1 MNEKYQEIIEKC
13 NADYPVNKEALSD
26 DGKWA
31 FNRFFIAGMKAGIND
46 YEFCDYQEIDEYIL
60 KNRMDA
66 WKAALLWSIYYAV
79 DKLGCNCINR
89 NLYWFDDEKLINL
102 IGHIALPWIKAYC
115 GNIDINNYRDTF
127 VNKVL
132 PDANDKAKLYL
143 WYDMLNIISLSK
155 HNTLT
160 IYNDENAL
168 PLTSIY
174 IELRNYNLSM
184 SRSENLLI
192 GSQGK
197 LSNYLNLFE
206 SEKRNIIGAKLI
218 HMELIKVIFSMNPDA
233 TMKFLKNDFSICD
246 KSDIFPTE
254 ILVEA
259 VYYAAYASNG
269 FRNAIKSFSASDPVE
284 ILKKLRLDDIKKI
297 GETCAY
303 KCLINSTML
312 SEFNEALNDYYKTRF
327 KKHIVTILM
336 GLKFSK
342 LVKDRLKKEILD
354 SFKDSVEDHMGDEKF
369 SYAYKNYLTINSSD
383 SEDRIKDKLDIRKML
398 YWVAFNRAPD
408 YVLNYMI
415 RNRLDDR
422 ELPDTTLAEMVCRR
436 FSYVVKRDMENNSI
450 IFMVDRARDMGYFDI
465 LYNNMGNSSLKAI
478 FKSKMNKL
486 EKCWNEKYFK

>member
-1 MNEKYQEIIEKC
+1 MNEKYQEIIEKY
-13 NADYPVNKEALSD
+13 NADYPVYKETLSD
-26 DGKWA
+26 DGKWSL
-31 FNRFFIAGMKAGIND
+31 NRFFISGMKAGIND

-66 WKAALLWSIYYAV
+66 WKASLLWSIYYAV
-79 DKLGCNCINR
+79 DKLGCNRINC
-89 NLYWFDDEKLINL
+89 NLYWFDNENLINL
-102 IGHIALPWIKAYC
+102 IAHIALPWIKAYC
-115 GNIDINNYRDTF
+115 GNISIDNYRDTF

-132 PDANDKAKLYL
+132 PNANDKAKLYL
-143 WYDMLNIISLSK
+143 WYDILNIISLSK

-184 SRSENLLI
+184 NRSENLLI

-206 SEKRNIIGAKLI
+206 SKKRNIIGAKLI

-246 KSDIFPTE
+246 KSNIFPTE

-269 FRNAIKSFSASDPVE
+269 FRNAIKSFSTSDPVE
-284 ILKKLRLDDIKKI
+284 ILKKLRADDIKKI

-312 SEFNEALNDYYKTRF
+312 SEFNKALNAYYK
-327 KKHIVTILM
+327 KKFRKCVGIALVR
-336 GLKFSK
+336 LKFDK
-342 LVKDRLKKEILD
+342 LEKDREKKDVLD
-354 SFKDSVEDHMGDEKF
+354 SFKDNIEDCMNDKKF
-369 SYAYKNYLTINSSD
+369 SYAYKNYIIINSSD
-383 SEDRIKDKLDIRKML
+383 STDCIKDKLDIRRIL
-398 YWVAFNRAPD
+398 YWNAFDRAPD
-408 YVLNYMI
+408 YVLNYI
-415 RNRLDDR
+415 SRNRFDDR
-422 ELPDTTLAEMVCRR
+422 ELPDTTLVKMALKLPHAINHDMKSNNINCMV
-436 FSYVVKRDMENNSI
+436 ET
-450 IFMVDRARDMGYFDI
+450 ARDMKYFDT
-465 LYNNMGNSSLKAI
+465 LYNYMENTSQKAI
-478 FKSKMNKL
+478 FESKLNKF
-486 EKCWNEKYFK
+486 EKCWNERYFK

>member
-1 MNEKYQEIIEKC
+1 MKNEKYQEIIKKY
-13 NADYPVNKEALSD
+13 NADHPVYKKDISD
-26 DGKWA
+26 DKKWSL
-31 FNRFFIAGMKAGIND
+31 NRFFISAMKAGIDD

-79 DKLGCNCINR
+79 DKLGCNCISCSI
-89 NLYWFDDEKLINL
+89 YWLDDENTINL
-102 IGHIALPWIKAYC
+102 IAHIALPWIKAYC
-115 GNIDINNYRDTF
+115 GNSEIDNYRDAF
-127 VNKVL
+127 VNRVL

-143 WYDMLNIISLSK
+143 WYDLINIIGLSK

-160 IYNDENAL
+160 IYNDENEL

-174 IELRNYNLSM
+174 IGLRNYNLTM
-184 SRSENLLI
+184 SRSENLLV

-206 SEKRNIIGAKLI
+206 SKKRYIIGSKMI

-233 TMKFLKNDFSICD
+233 TMKFLKNDFSICS
-246 KSDIFPTE
+246 KSNIFPTE
-254 ILVEA
+254 ILAEA

-269 FRNAIKSFSASDPVE
+269 FRNVIKSFSTSDPVE
-284 ILKKLRLDDIKKI
+284 ILKKLKLDDIKKI

-312 SEFNEALNDYYKTRF
+312 SEFNEALDDYYKARF
-327 KKHIVTILM
+327 KKHVVVALM
-336 GLKFSK
+336 GLKFDK
-342 LVKDRLKKEILD
+342 LVKDRVKKEILD

-369 SYAYKNYLTINSSD
+369 SYIYKNYLTINSFN

-422 ELPDTTLAEMVCRR
+422 ELPDTTLIEMACI
-436 FSYVVKRDMENNSI
+436 FPCTVKRDMENNGI
-450 IFMVDRARDMGYFDI
+450 AFMVDKARDMGYFDA
-465 LYNNMGNSSLKAI
+465 LYNNMGNSSLKVI
-478 FKSKMNKL
+478 FESKMNKL